1 MSISIVFAYSFY
13 SHCWIVFPLSRP
25 YNGSINEGRG
35 RWLLLP
41 AAAAGTG
48 WSPPFPG
55 YGGKKMTTEMIIVL
69 CILAFMVVMLLTHAL
84 PYGVTAMMCCVAFV
98 LTGVCDI
105 STAFSG
111 LSNSTTIMVA
121 TMLVVASA
129 LGKTSLVHR
138 LRQAMNSLQGKS
150 GILLV
155 AAIYVITLALSQ
167 LMGQIAC
174 VSMMLLFVQTLD
186 DDSDISPARML
197 FAVACINTIWTSKI
211 PVGMGATMPGT
222 INSFYQG
229 MVGPEHLL
237 GIADYFKAGIF
248 PALAGTIYC
257 LFAYKLIPS
266 QKIDSSQVKE
276 VKEQA
281 ALSKRDET
289 IIFLVFLGVIA
300 GFMFSNQ
307 LDSNI
312 TNILPA
318 VGVIVLILTKVFTVN
333 QVITTMTG
341 DMVWMIAGMTVMS
354 TVLGNTGVGDLI
366 GQTVLRIL
374 GDNPSGLYVSVVF
387 CVVTTV
393 MTNFLSNMGTM
404 ALMCPI
410 AAATAPAGGMNVQAV
425 VLVTAVSSWFAIA
438 MPTGCSAAIMAFGIG
453 NHNPFKLFK
462 FTLPMILIMMVALI
476 VGVNLFFPI
485 YG

>member
-1 MSISIVFAYSFY
+1 
-13 SHCWIVFPLSRP
+13 
-25 YNGSINEGRG
+25 
-35 RWLLLP
+35 
-41 AAAAGTG
+41 
-48 WSPPFPG
+48 
-55 YGGKKMTTEMIIVL
+55 MTTEMIIVL

-84 PYGVTAMMCCVAFV
+84 PYGVTAMICCVAFV

-111 LSNSTTIMVA
+111 LSNSTTVMVA

-138 LRQAMNSLQGKS
+138 LRETMNSLQGKN

-155 AAIYVITLALSQ
+155 AAIYVITIALSQ

-211 PVGMGATMPGT
+211 PIGMGATMPGT

-229 MVGPEHLL
+229 MVGPEDLL
-237 GIADYFKAGIF
+237 SITDYFKAGIL
-248 PALAGTIYC
+248 PSLAGTIYC
-257 LFAYKLIPS
+257 MFAYKLIPS
-266 QKIDSSQVKE
+266 QKIDSSQVKD

-281 ALSKRDET
+281 ALPKKDEM

-300 GFMFSNQ
+300 GFMFSGRLN
-307 LDSNI
+307 SNI

-318 VGVIVLILTKVFTVN
+318 VGVIVLILTKVLTVN
-333 QVITTMTG
+333 QVVTTMTG
-341 DMVWMIAGMTVMS
+341 DMVWMIAGMSVMS
-354 TVLGNTGVGDLI
+354 TVLGNTGVGELI
-366 GQTVLRIL
+366 GQTVLNIL
-374 GDNPSGLYVSVVF
+374 GENPSGLFVSIVF
-387 CVVTTV
+387 CVVTTI

-410 AAATAPAGGMNVQAV
+410 AAATALAGGMNVQAV
-425 VLVTAVSSWFAIA
+425 VLVTAVSCWFAIA

-462 FTLPMILIMMVALI
+462 FTLPLVLLMMVALI